1 MILRQI
7 IFPYKVYQTAMVLQF
22 VWTLSRFCGVCL
34 AFSLAVKKE
43 DNCAEIHAD
52 FLWVESPTQVS
63 YLARAAD

>member
-1 MILRQI
+1 MKDDFTADYFSLQS
-7 IFPYKVYQTAMVLQF
+7 VLGQTAMVLQF

-52 FLWVESPTQVS
+52 FL
-63 YLARAAD
+63 